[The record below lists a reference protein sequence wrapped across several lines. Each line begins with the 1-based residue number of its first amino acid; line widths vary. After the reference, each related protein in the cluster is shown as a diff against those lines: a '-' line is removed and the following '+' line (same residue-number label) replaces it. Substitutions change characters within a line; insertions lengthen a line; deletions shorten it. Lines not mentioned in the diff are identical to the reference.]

1 MSENLENLVLEH
13 LRHIRGKVDRIAED
27 METVKLRLNSVE
39 RSVAGFHDD
48 LAIISR
54 RLDQVDSRIN
64 QVETRLEIAS

>member
-1 MSENLENLVLEH
+1 MSTEMDNLVLEH

-27 METVKLRLNSVE
+27 IETVKLRLNSVE

-54 RLDQVDSRIN
+54 RLDQVDSRMN
-64 QVETRLEIAS
+64 QVETRLDIAS